1 MRILVVLFFLLV
13 SPSFTQAQLDSSF
26 LNDSA
31 PFLETQPDYPN
42 PEDSIT
48 VTLNDY
54 QSSNFGATIEWY
66 IDGVLLTEA
75 KNQRKITTN
84 AGSVGQSSIIKAV
97 MTGPTGRSEVAS
109 RTIRPIYLDIIVEPQ
124 THVPDFYSGRALPS
138 IGSIVNLTALLNDG
152 SMVNSELIYTWRVND
167 QVIDAGPVR
176 GRNKVSFTTPQ
187 GSSIILS
194 LQVTRLDG
202 TVLARRSLV
211 IPSVSPEVVF
221 YEMNTLYGLSSQA
234 VRSNFNMSGNSATLM
249 AEPYYLDSRVY
260 NQPSLAEWK
269 IDNYPAGSSGN
280 NPYAITLERTGNPGI
295 ADLVFWLRNVPAL
308 LQ

>member
-1 MRILVVLFFLLV
+1 MR
-13 SPSFTQAQLDSSF
+13 PHRPPPRDC
-26 LNDSA
+26 
-31 PFLETQPDYPN
+31 
-42 PEDSIT
+42 
-48 VTLNDY
+48 
-54 QSSNFGATIEWY
+54 
-66 IDGVLLTEA
+66 
-75 KNQRKITTN
+75 
-84 AGSVGQSSIIKAV
+84 
-97 MTGPTGRSEVAS
+97 GPTGRSEVAS